1 MYFTLEIH
9 HIGCPKPNFHVLTHV
24 KNISVSIPGSFMV
37 MLIEFVLFCGRE
49 HASKKRFCSAPGWLF
64 TQPRGRYLS
73 WKILYVNK
81 HVLFHN

>member
-37 MLIEFVLFCGRE
+37 MLIEFALFCGRE
-49 HASKKRFCSAPGWLF
+49 HAYKKRFCSAPGWLF

>member
-24 KNISVSIPGSFMV
+24 KNISVSFPGSFMV
-37 MLIEFVLFCGRE
+37 MLKEFVLFCGRE
-49 HASKKRFCSAPGWLF
+49 HASKKHFCSAPGWLF